1 VAVPP
6 YWLVT
11 VAENVTDWPVLA
23 GFSDDEREVVVVA
36 MFTFWLS
43 GADVLPLKLPEASY
57 AAVIECD
64 PAASD
69 DVDSDALPLTNVA
82 LPSMVEVEVSVKI
95 TVPVGVPE
103 AELTAAVKVTA
114 CP

>member
-1 VAVPP
+1 
-6 YWLVT
+6 VT
-11 VAENVTDWPVLA
+11 VAVKLTDWPVLA
-23 GFSDDEREVVVVA
+23 GFSDDVREVVVVA

-43 GADVLPLKLPEASY
+43 GADVLPAKVPEPWY
-57 AAVIECD
+57 AAEIEFE
-64 PAASD
+64 PAASEETEI
-69 DVDSDALPLTNVA
+69 AAFPLDRVA
-82 LPSMVEVEVSVKI
+82 LPSVVEVEVSEKT